1 MLFPRRFAVPLLFL
15 VIVGLTGA
23 IGCGK
28 QSAPSPAAGSTAER
42 LAAQPEK
49 ANPEKTAMTKQV
61 TVAVTGMTWPN
72 GWPPRVQKA
81 LASLPWV
88 RQVQVDFPKKQA
100 VVTVETEK
108 YDEKGL
114 VKALE
119 KAGSS
124 AR

>member
-61 TVAVTGMTWPN
+61 TVAVTGMT
-72 GWPPRVQKA
+72 
-81 LASLPWV
+81 
-88 RQVQVDFPKKQA
+88 
-100 VVTVETEK
+100 
-108 YDEKGL
+108 
-114 VKALE
+114 
-119 KAGSS
+119 
-124 AR
+124 